1 MAIDLS
7 GSMAIQD
14 MKKPNGQMESRL
26 DLVMRVTN
34 QFLDTRK
41 GYRVGLI
48 LFRTRAYL
56 QTPLTFDITTV
67 KKCLMMLV
75 LLYHDHRQ
83 LSVMPVGL
91 ADKKLKKYPGD
102 SKALIL
108 LTDGKN
114 NSGILQPLQVAE
126 IAKQYHIKIYTIG
139 LGGGQMIV
147 ETTFGQRLINT

>member
-48 LFRTRAYL
+48 LFRTRVYL

-67 KKCLMMLV
+67 KKML
-75 LLYHDHRQ
+75 DDA
-83 LSVMPVGL
+83 SV
-91 ADKKLKKYPGD
+91 
-102 SKALIL
+102 AL
-108 LTDGKN
+108 
-114 NSGILQPLQVAE
+114 P
-126 IAKQYHIKIYTIG
+126 
-139 LGGGQMIV
+139 
-147 ETTFGQRLINT
+147 